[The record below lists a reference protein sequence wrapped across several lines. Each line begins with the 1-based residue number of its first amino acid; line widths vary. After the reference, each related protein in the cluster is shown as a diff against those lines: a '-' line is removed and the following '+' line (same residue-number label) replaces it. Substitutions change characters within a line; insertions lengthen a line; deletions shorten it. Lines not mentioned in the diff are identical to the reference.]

1 MQVKKYLVLGVLFIL
16 PLSMYMFFASGKDN
30 FGRLPLLTEN
40 VNDVSNFLDITGKP
54 VTLQDKITVLGF
66 FGKNPIDQKA
76 SAFNLAHKIYKK
88 NREFQ
93 DFQFLFLVENGTQNQ
108 VIKLK
113 EQIGEIAD
121 PEQWIFAFGTSENI
135 DEVFNSLKTNY
146 SLNSSFATSQVF
158 IIDKELNL
166 RGRKQDEDVGV
177 LFGFDASDYS
187 EINNKMGDDVK
198 IILAEYRLALKK
210 YKADREI

>member
-16 PLSMYMFFASGKDN
+16 PLSMYLFFASGKDN

-40 VNDVSNFLDITGKP
+40 VQDVSKFLDSKGEP

-66 FGKNPIDQKA
+66 FGKSPINQKA

-88 NREFQ
+88 NREFK
-93 DFQFLFLVENGTQNQ
+93 DFQFLFLVENGTQQQ
-108 VIKLK
+108 VEKLK
-113 EQIGEIAD
+113 EQIGEIAN
-121 PEQWIFAFGTSENI
+121 PEQWIFAYGTSENI
-135 DEVFNSLKTNY
+135 EEVFNSLKTNY
-146 SLNSSFATSQVF
+146 SLNSNFATSQVF

-166 RGRKQDEDVGV
+166 RGRKKDEVVGV

-187 EINNKMGDDVK
+187 EINNKMSDDVK
-198 IILAEYRLALKK
+198 VILAEYRLALKK